1 MHFWLLW
8 IWLALCAAQDL
19 RQRHIANTL
28 TLGAALLA
36 SGYLLW
42 TGSTW
47 LGAAAAQGGW
57 ALLLALL
64 LTLPGYAMGRMGAG
78 DVKLMAALGL
88 ASDPE
93 HLLGAFIG
101 AGFCSL
107 LWLLIVP
114 RLRAAPEQGLEPQGE
129 TSVTGLSKKY
139 PFAPFVLAGMVL
151 TVSVIH

>member
-1 MHFWLLW
+1 MHFWVLW
-8 IWLALCAAQDL
+8 IWLAICALQDL
-19 RQRHIANTL
+19 HQRHIANPL

-36 SGYLLW
+36 AFYLLW

-47 LGAAAAQGGW
+47 LGASAAQGGW

-64 LTLPGYAMGRMGAG
+64 FTLPGYAMGRMGAG

-88 ASDPE
+88 LSDPG

-101 AGFCSL
+101 AGLCSL
-107 LWLLIVP
+107 VWLLIAP
-114 RLRAAPEQGLEPQGE
+114 RLWLQQKQGLEPQGRV
-129 TSVTGLSKKY
+129 SGTGLSKKY

>member
-1 MHFWLLW
+1 MHFWVLW
-8 IWLALCAAQDL
+8 IWLVLCAVQDL

-47 LGAAAAQGGW
+47 LGAAAAQGAW

-114 RLRAAPEQGLEPQGE
+114 RLLSAPRQGLAPQGE
-129 TSVTGLSKKY
+129 AQAMGLSKKY